1 MKKSNRI
8 IDNAIIISCDDDSSV
23 FNGSVAISDG
33 VIKDIGTSEAIKLR
47 YGNFEI
53 IDAFGKVLIPGF
65 INSHTHLVLTV
76 MRGTIEDIPGEV
88 IYRYMGPITLAM
100 TPEERA
106 AMVKLG
112 CLEAIRSGTTTVSD
126 SSRFVGTYADTVV
139 QSGMRVVLSELAVDA
154 VNQNMAHGEYRY
166 DRSWGQEYLD
176 RTRDLI
182 EKYHGAENG
191 RVECQVAAHAP
202 DNCSPWMLRQLLDMS
217 EQYGLRRNIH
227 LAQSLMELEQ
237 VRQMSGHGS
246 VEYLRE
252 NGWLDSSLIAAHW
265 SHCSEEDIAILA
277 EHGVHMAHCPA
288 NSSRSGPHRA
298 KVGLVEDA
306 GINIAFGTDNMTED
320 MFRAMHFGIVV
331 HRGSRGGGIVP
342 SPQRIL
348 NCATR
353 NGAVALDKLK
363 DIGTVEIGKV
373 ADLTLVDF
381 NQPRLRPI
389 NNPVSTL
396 VHYADPGA
404 VHSVMVK
411 GEFIMRD
418 GKVLT
423 MDEADVISAAE
434 TATTAAWDRLLEK
447 NPGLRDL
454 RS

>member
-1 MKKSNRI
+1 VKNSNMI
-8 IDNAIIISCDDDSSV
+8 IDNAIIIRCDGDSSV
-23 FNGSVAISDG
+23 INGSVAISCG
-33 VIKDIGTSEAIKLR
+33 RIHDIGDSTELKNKYNS
-47 YGNFEI
+47 FEV
-53 IDAFGKVLIPGF
+53 IDASGKVLIPGF

-100 TPEERA
+100 TPEERS

-126 SSRFVGTYADTVV
+126 SSRYVGTYADTVV

-154 VNQNMAHGEYRY
+154 VNQDMAQGEYRY
-166 DRSWGQEYLD
+166 DRSWGQEYLN

-182 EKYHGAENG
+182 EKYHGAEDG

-202 DNCSPWMLRQLLDMS
+202 DNCSPWMLRQLLDIA
-217 EQYGLRRNIH
+217 EKNGLRRNIH

-237 VRQMSGHGS
+237 VRRMSGHGS

-265 SHCSEEDIAILA
+265 SHCSEEDIALLA
-277 EHGVHMAHCPA
+277 DHGVHMAHCPA
-288 NSSRSGPHRA
+288 NSSRRGPHRA
-298 KVGLVEDA
+298 KVGVVEDA

-342 SPQRIL
+342 SPQKIL

-353 NGAVALDKLK
+353 NGALALDRLK
-363 DIGTVEIGKV
+363 DIGTIEIGKM
-373 ADLTLVDF
+373 ADLTIVDF

-389 NNPVSTL
+389 NNPVSSL

-404 VHSVMVK
+404 VHSVMVQ
-411 GEFIMRD
+411 GNFIMRA

-423 MDEADVISAAE
+423 MDEAEVMSNAEAA
-434 TATTAAWDRLLEK
+434 AAAAWNRLLAS
-447 NPGLRDL
+447 NPGLQDL
-454 RS
+454 RR